1 MTKDKP
7 LKKLSTS
14 PPDTKTQKHF
24 VERRERILQP
34 AEFSGGA
41 DKSGQA
47 APHCTV
53 HTIGCENNRNGDIT
67 MRLSL
72 KKERQY

>member
-14 PPDTKTQKHF
+14 PPDTKTQNRF
-24 VERRERILQP
+24 VERRERILRP
-34 AEFSGGA
+34 LEFSGGA

-47 APHCTV
+47 AP
-53 HTIGCENNRNGDIT
+53 
-67 MRLSL
+67 L
-72 KKERQY
+72 

>member
-14 PPDTKTQKHF
+14 PPDTKTQNHF

-34 AEFSGGA
+34 AEFSSGA

-47 APHCTV
+47 APH
-53 HTIGCENNRNGDIT
+53 
-67 MRLSL
+67 
-72 KKERQY
+72 